1 MKEVPDLGKPM
12 TAKSISGRGRF
23 EGSRATSDS
32 SPSAPASACLLLNF
46 LFLFLRRRSCDLL
59 RPSLMGDSAVTTST
73 AVSTGFSRASEAD
86 TPTADDE
93 RRRADVAA
101 AVRANPR
108 RRRPAVVDIGL
119 IMMVFQNFAL

>member
-1 MKEVPDLGKPM
+1 MLALE
-12 TAKSISGRGRF
+12 
-23 EGSRATSDS
+23 
-32 SPSAPASACLLLNF
+32 LLILV
-46 LFLFLRRRSCDLL
+46 LETTKLRLVAAELD
-59 RPSLMGDSAVTTST
+59 GDSAVTTST